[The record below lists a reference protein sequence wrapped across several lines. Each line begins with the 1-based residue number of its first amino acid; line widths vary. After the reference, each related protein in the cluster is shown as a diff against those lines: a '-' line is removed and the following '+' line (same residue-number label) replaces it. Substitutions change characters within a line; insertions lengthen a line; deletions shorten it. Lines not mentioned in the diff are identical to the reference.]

1 MSKKK
6 PRPRNHG
13 KTPDQLAPYDFV
25 QHCAKLLKA
34 RVAAGVY
41 RDKPG
46 LEAAITEF
54 DPALALIEIAADPA
68 NTPDMRA
75 AVSAKLMPYW
85 HKEQSL
91 LVKEAGS
98 GNMPVTISIS
108 VAPWAQGP
116 GRALPPPQGDNG
128 KKRRC
133 LRPLTSEYARSC
145 KSFSSSASACGS
157 MSSALT

>member
-13 KTPDQLAPYDFV
+13 KTPDQLAPYDFI

-41 RDKPG
+41 RDRPG

-68 NTPDMRA
+68 STSDMRA

-91 LVKEAGS
+91 LVKEAGGGS
-98 GNMPVTISIS
+98 NAPVSIQIS
-108 VAPWAQGP
+108 VAPWAAAKP
-116 GRALPPPQGDNG
+116 VLPALSAPTP
-128 KKRRC
+128 KKDDI
-133 LRPLTSEYARSC
+133 EVI
-145 KSFSSSASACGS
+145 FED
-157 MSSALT
+157 